1 MASFNKIV
9 VCGYLGR
16 DVEARYMPDGTA
28 VASFSVATTEKRKN
42 EEHTIWFKIAVFG
55 RSAEACGNYLSKG
68 SQVFVSGRLRQES
81 YMDRDG
87 NQRTSLAIA
96 ADDVQFLGSPGGSN
110 SRSEQTTSQ
119 APAATSSARPGAM
132 AIEEDEIPF

>member
-16 DVEARYMPDGTA
+16 DVETRYMPDGTA

-81 YMDRDG
+81 YTDRDG

-96 ADDVQFLGSPGGSN
+96 ADDVQFLGSPGGSKLV
-110 SRSEQTTSQ
+110 
-119 APAATSSARPGAM
+119 GKIVM
-132 AIEEDEIPF
+132 A